1 MKKWMSLLI
10 SLSILFSGIAYAN
23 NQEKDDSFRMFLG
36 RPILGETTS
45 FRFVAEEL
53 PFELAEETIDLRF
66 PLHYQLPAQID
77 PEHILIN
84 DETNP
89 LSLERINDQTLRI
102 KADLSLMDQV
112 DIFIT
117 RQAGIFNP
125 IEWPHPSSFA
135 VAFLQSEYIL
145 VSQMIQLRSPNNT
158 IHLSKPPALS
168 RTSEWTA
175 HSFEV
180 EMQSNTAR
188 KIYYR
193 INQGKEQ
200 QYNEPLKIQDG
211 IHEIMFYGIR
221 ESGAKETADYMT
233 FKVDT
238 QPPQI
243 QLLSPR
249 DSHLTNQKE
258 MVLEFMV
265 SSFSPVKLMVEKVGE
280 FLVPENG
287 RIDINATLVPG
298 NNVITYKAIN
308 AASHKASG
316 SVQVMLDITPPYL
329 EILSPRNNEL
339 ICTSKID
346 IVGKAEIGS
355 RVMVGDTQ
363 VSLDRF
369 GNFVIRWVPDEG
381 KNQIVIRAFDPAGN
395 ETRRELQFLYFP
407 GTAIKN
413 IIGEPSATM
422 NGVEKPMIPA
432 SFQDQQTA
440 EHYFPLRFMAEALS
454 YQLQWVPEGS
464 YVSMKRKDREIR
476 VRAVD
481 SLVQVRQDGEII
493 DIRLQNVPTMH
504 QGSMMIP
511 SEFIK
516 RILMGDVLLDTLS
529 RRVIIHFC
537 EEL

>member
-1 MKKWMSLLI
+1 MSLLI